1 MFLYIYKVRTPNIK
15 NNCFQTF
22 CLIYFYTITHVKFK
36 FSCIIWMHAFLY
48 LSISNGF
55 PRLYIVIC
63 LNLILGVILVGSY
76 NEHAL
81 PSAGLVPF
89 LQSTVCN
96 LQNPCEARSRIEI
109 KQQSMNRWVTR
120 GPP

>member
-1 MFLYIYKVRTPNIK
+1 MRFFTYLYQTV
-15 NNCFQTF
+15 FQDF
-22 CLIYFYTITHVKFK
+22 
-36 FSCIIWMHAFLY
+36 
-48 LSISNGF
+48 
-55 PRLYIVIC
+55 IVIC

-109 KQQSMNRWVTR
+109 KQQSMNRWVRR
-120 GPP
+120 GPPWSEGDL